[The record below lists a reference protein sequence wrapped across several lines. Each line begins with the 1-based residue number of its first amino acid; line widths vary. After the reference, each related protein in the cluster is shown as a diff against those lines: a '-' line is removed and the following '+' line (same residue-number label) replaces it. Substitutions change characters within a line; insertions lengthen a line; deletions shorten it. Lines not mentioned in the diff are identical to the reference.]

1 MKKIQNKGQS
11 MVEYILLVSVL
22 GLGTLVAVKLTGD
35 IVKTVYQRSSNELGV
50 GGMIPGSDT
59 LNELKLKYLS
69 AKVDAIKLQ
78 GELSGITDTVSSG
91 FDMNQYDSILNLTNS
106 QGFQDKLQKQSQL
119 AQNLQNVQSDL
130 KNVILDSAKTGVKE
144 GLAGWWEGRK
154 QWFSDVVHGKKFI
167 FEGTAE
173 KLLSDQPKVIAPWEI
188 ATSIIGDVT
197 GNPLADAAKATGDSI
212 KQKLKIDEMR
222 ENANALQSDIEQ
234 YQEVL
239 NNK

>member
-1 MKKIQNKGQS
+1 MKNIRNKGQS

-22 GLGTLVAVKLTGD
+22 GLGVLVSVKLTGD
-35 IVKTVYQRSSNELGV
+35 IVKAVYQRSSNSLGV
-50 GGMIPGSDT
+50 SGMIPGSET
-59 LNELKLKYLS
+59 INELKLKYLG
-69 AKVDAIKLQ
+69 ARVEAIKLQ
-78 GELSGITDTVSSG
+78 GELDGITDTVSSK
-91 FDMNQYDSILNLTNS
+91 FDMSQYDSILNLTNS

-130 KNVILDSAKTGVKE
+130 KNVILDSAKSGVKK

-154 QWFSDVVHGKKFI
+154 QWFKDVVKGKRFI
-167 FEGTAE
+167 FQGTAD

-222 ENANALQSDIEQ
+222 ENASALQSDIEQ

-239 NNK
+239 NSK